1 MFSLCMPALIYL
13 IYFVSHVLIDVY
25 RGEYVLAVVEIL
37 IGIMVTFLLN
47 MLCANQMDIVSW
59 VIVSVPFIL
68 MTVTS
73 IILIT
78 AFKPPEKSGH
88 ELVDPY
94 AIPVSGRVDFHGVQ
108 GKSQRPESSN
118 SAPVT
123 VPQGTATNVVP
134 QPSYA
139 PSAPTN
145 AAPAPQP
152 SYAPSATTNSAPAP
166 QPSYAPSATTY
177 SAPAPQPSYAPSAT
191 TYSAPAPQPSYVP
204 SAPTYSPNTYSQG
217 LVSSSGQIQAVN
229 AMIDNLDFCD
239 VPQNNTCAKCG
250 SSQGKDGHGCMW
262 CARSD
267 NGSGGICR
275 DVTKHGT
282 DFTDPQKLALS
293 NTTCRST
300 CAA

>member
-1 MFSLCMPALIYL
+1 MPALIYL

-25 RGEYVLAVVEIL
+25 RGEFVLAVVEIL

-59 VIVSVPFIL
+59 IIVSVPFIL
-68 MTVTS
+68 MTITS

-78 AFKPPEKSGH
+78 AFKPPEKRGH

-94 AIPVSGRVDFHGVQ
+94 AIPVSGRIDFHGVQ
-108 GKSQRPESSN
+108 GKSHRPESSN
-118 SAPVT
+118 SAPAI
-123 VPQGTATNVVP
+123 VPQVNTASYSPPPATN
-134 QPSYA
+134 S
-139 PSAPTN
+139 
-145 AAPAPQP
+145 APQP
-152 SYAPSATTNSAPAP
+152 SYAPSATTHSAP
-166 QPSYAPSATTY
+166 QPSYAPSAATH
-177 SAPAPQPSYAPSAT
+177 SAPQPSYAP
-191 TYSAPAPQPSYVP
+191 
-204 SAPTYSPNTYSQG
+204 NTYSQG
-217 LVSSSGQIQAVN
+217 LAFSSGQIQAVN

-239 VPQNNTCAKCG
+239 VPQNNTCTKCG
-250 SSQGKDGHGCMW
+250 SSQGKNGNGCMW

-300 CAA
+300 CAS